1 VLQSKTME
9 KIVFENDI
17 NLFGK
22 TVTTFPLG
30 IGEAFD
36 ELIKATGDCAAE
48 RNYYGLSYIT
58 NDGKIIYTVAAE
70 EKYSGEA
77 EKFNYQESIIEHG
90 EYVSEVLHNWKNC
103 TGEIKNIF
111 EAMMND
117 EHVDKTKP
125 CIEWYK
131 DDEEMLCLMKTK

>member
-1 VLQSKTME
+1 ME
-9 KIVFENDI
+9 KIIFENDI
-17 NLFGK
+17 KVFGK

-36 ELIKATGDCAAE
+36 ELIKATGDSARE
-48 RNYYGLSYIT
+48 RSYYGLSHIA
-58 NDGKIIYTVAAE
+58 NDGKILYEVAAQ
-70 EKYSGEA
+70 EKYTGEA
-77 EKFNYQESIIEHG
+77 EKYNYQTSAIERG

-111 EAMMND
+111 QAMMND
-117 EHVDKTKP
+117 EQVDKTKP

-131 DDEEMLCLMKTK
+131 NDDEMVCLMRTK